1 MASAGILLGSLM
13 CRMSY
18 SVCPTRRDV
27 VENGSVAG
35 RTKGEVEESDIIM
48 TLSEPSAVGIVFQV
62 KAEEK
67 YVVDRLFSSIS
78 VDL

>member
-1 MASAGILLGSLM
+1 M
-13 CRMSY
+13 
-18 SVCPTRRDV
+18 V
-27 VENGSVAG
+27 VENGSGTG

-48 TLSEPSAVGIVFQV
+48 TLPEPCAVGILFLV

-67 YVVDRLFSSIS
+67 DVVDRLFSSIS